1 VYTELDGVWLQM
13 GNRTYGVLVKFDS
26 LHAWLGV
33 RRRLALYVQ
42 TYGYNKL
49 DYYIAKLSHEIYPS
63 RGIRGHLGRQKIRVS
78 LKKYAIS
85 LIVPINLMVP
95 KKKKWWQFWR

>member
-1 VYTELDGVWLQM
+1 M
-13 GNRTYGVLVKFDS
+13 GNRVYKELVEFDR
-26 LHAWLGV
+26 LHAGLGV

-42 TYGYNKL
+42 TYGYYKL

-63 RGIRGHLGRQKIRVS
+63 HGIRGHLGRQNIRVS
-78 LKKYAIS
+78 LKKHAIS
-85 LIVPINLMVP
+85 LIVPRNLIVP